1 MGFREVK
8 SKVVA
13 DLLAGNYQHEVRNGI
28 DDKNLLA
35 TGEVS
40 REWVAE
46 LLKSARGHEYQS
58 SPHHQAPSVTVY
70 VVKTRTWYIKFYFYP
85 HTLFISVHQ

>member
-1 MGFREVK
+1 MTARWTERCAAGLEPLPQPLRIQ
-8 SKVVA
+8 
-13 DLLAGNYQHEVRNGI
+13 LACC
-28 DDKNLLA
+28 LLA

-58 SPHHQAPSVTVY
+58 SPHHQAPSVTVH